1 MLARFDLK
9 SYLKEKRLLVEKGLS
24 DIFKDPGLPAA
35 RIKEAMTY
43 SLFAGGKRLRPILCI
58 AAAESVGG
66 SQEEAL
72 PAACALELIHTY
84 SLIHDDLPGM
94 DDDDLR
100 RGVPTNHRVFGVGAA
115 ILAGDGLLTEAFHHL
130 AEAGL
135 AHPDSSLRTLKALS
149 VIARA
154 AGYQGMVAGQ
164 MADLDS
170 EGKAIPLETLG
181 FIHRRK
187 TAELIAASVK
197 AGAILA
203 SAHEEAL
210 EALSSY
216 GFNIGLAFQVRD
228 DILDVEGDP
237 EAMGKNTGSDVK
249 KGKATYPAIVGLE
262 RSREFQRDLVEKAL
276 AALAGF
282 DHRAEPLRAIA
293 SYIIERGS

>member
-1 MLARFDLK
+1 MPARFDLK
-9 SYLKEKRLLVEKGLS
+9 SYLKEKRLFVEKGLS

-35 RIKEAMTY
+35 RINEAMAY

-66 SQEEAL
+66 SQEQAL

-100 RGVPTNHRVFGVGAA
+100 RGLPTNHRVFGVGAA

-135 AHPDSSLRTLKALS
+135 AKPDSSLLTLRALS

-164 MADLDS
+164 MADLDA
-170 EGKAIPLETLG
+170 EGKAISLETLG

-203 SAHEEAL
+203 SADEEAIV
-210 EALSSY
+210 ALGSY
-216 GFNIGLAFQVRD
+216 GLNIGLAFQIRD
-228 DILDVEGDP
+228 DLLDVEGDP
-237 EAMGKNTGSDVK
+237 KAMGKNTGSDLK
-249 KGKATYPAIVGLE
+249 RGKATYPSLIGLE
-262 RSREFQRDLVEKAL
+262 RSRELQRDLVEQAC

-293 SYIIERGS
+293 SYVIERGS